1 MPDVASR
8 TNKTQISLR
17 NKGAKRNSAVTPD
30 QSNAKAH
37 ANQRMKKP
45 HRSVTTDSAKRNV
58 MEKGMFFLSK
68 PDAKAADVFP
78 KGMAES
84 MCVDFT
90 CKGREWTRDNCT
102 FLHPRKVSNMK
113 KETVNAIG
121 NHFLEKNVGWF
132 NKWHFLK
139 AMNELP
145 AKYKKL
151 MGGKNGPSSKTD

>member
-1 MPDVASR
+1 MKCALPGYNFSTNNTYANVASC
-8 TNKTQISLR
+8 TNKTQISLC
-17 NKGAKRNSAVTPD
+17 NEGAKRDSAVTPD

-37 ANQRMKKP
+37 ANQRMKKL
-45 HRSVTTDSAKRNV
+45 HRSATTNSAKRNV
-58 MEKGMFFLSK
+58 MEMGMFFLSK
-68 PDAKAADVFP
+68 PNVKAADIFP

-84 MCVDFT
+84 VCVDFT
-90 CKGREWTRDNCT
+90 CKGRECTRDNCT

-132 NKWHFLK
+132 NEWHFLK

-145 AKYKKL
+145 AK
-151 MGGKNGPSSKTD
+151 